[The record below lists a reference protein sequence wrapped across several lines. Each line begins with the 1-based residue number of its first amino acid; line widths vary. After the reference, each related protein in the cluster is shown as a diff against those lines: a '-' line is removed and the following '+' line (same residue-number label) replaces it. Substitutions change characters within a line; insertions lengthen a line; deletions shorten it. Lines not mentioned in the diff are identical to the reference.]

1 MSRERPIPYPSG
13 YNRDS
18 ESTSQHAMLAE
29 PSRLAPPVPRE
40 PVPAIVV
47 TLIHAAIGVAVMHI
61 LRHLLRDRPAFHAIF
76 EVLQPG
82 GFVPFAATL
91 SAAIHL
97 QRALV
102 LLILAATLLAAW
114 PWDLQGLERFMIPIG
129 SGILAGT
136 ALGRLLREG
145 GTPS

>member
-1 MSRERPIPYPSG
+1 MNERKPTSSSIANHQGP
-13 YNRDS
+13 
-18 ESTSQHAMLAE
+18 ESPSQHAMVAE
-29 PSRLAPPVPRE
+29 PSRLAPPVARE

-61 LRHLLRDRPAFHAIF
+61 LRHLVGDRPGFHAVF

-91 SAAIHL
+91 AAAIHL

-102 LLILAATLLAAW
+102 LVILTVTLLAAW
-114 PWDLQGLERFMIPIG
+114 PWNLQGLERFMIPLG

-136 ALGRLLREG
+136 AFGRLLREG